1 MENEQLHT
9 LEVSVPDI
17 PSEELF
23 DTWQDLLVLRIRADA
38 YITEM
43 RARFEKADGLAD
55 RERLWARLEVLWPS
69 YQVLSAW
76 TDVVHAAYVF
86 ATEGYES
93 LFMDTAFIDG
103 SEFFTF

>member
-1 MENEQLHT
+1 MQNDQLHR

-23 DTWQDLLVLRIRADA
+23 DTWQVLVRLRVRADA
-38 YITEM
+38 YITEV
-43 RARFEKADGLAD
+43 RARFDKATNLVE

-93 LFMDTAFIDG
+93 LFMDDQITTS

>member
-9 LEVSVPDI
+9 LEVSVTDI
-17 PSEELF
+17 PSAELF
-23 DTWQDLLVLRIRADA
+23 DTWQDLLALRMRADA

-43 RARFEKADGLAD
+43 RARFDEATSLTERD
-55 RERLWARLEVLWPS
+55 RLWARLEVLWPS

>member
-1 MENEQLHT
+1 METDRVHT
-9 LEVSVPDI
+9 LGLSVTDI

-23 DTWQDLLVLRIRADA
+23 DTWQCLLALRMRADA
-38 YITEM
+38 YLAELRGRVD
-43 RARFEKADGLAD
+43 RAPNLIERQ
-55 RERLWARLEVLWPS
+55 RLWSRVEVLWPS

-93 LFMDTAFIDG
+93 LFMDDR
-103 SEFFTF
+103 FTTGEESFPF

>member
-1 MENEQLHT
+1 MGNDRVHT
-9 LEVSVPDI
+9 LGLSVTDI

-23 DTWQDLLVLRIRADA
+23 DTWQDLLALRMRADA
-38 YITEM
+38 HLTEM
-43 RARFEKADGLAD
+43 RARFDKATDVAD

-93 LFMDTAFIDG
+93 LFMDDEFTT
-103 SEFFTF
+103 SEESFPF

>member
-1 MENEQLHT
+1 METDRVHT
-9 LEVSVPDI
+9 LGLSVTDI

-23 DTWQDLLVLRIRADA
+23 DTWQCLLALRMRADA
-38 YITEM
+38 HLAEL
-43 RARFEKADGLAD
+43 RARFDKATTVAD

>member
-1 MENEQLHT
+1 MYT
-9 LEVSVPDI
+9 LGLSVSDI
-17 PSEELF
+17 PSEDLF
-23 DTWQDLLVLRIRADA
+23 DTWQGLLALRMRADA

-43 RARFEKADGLAD
+43 RARFEKATNVAD

-93 LFMDTAFIDG
+93 LFMDDDI
-103 SEFFTF
+103 EVFTFD

>member
-1 MENEQLHT
+1 MQNDQLHR

-23 DTWQDLLVLRIRADA
+23 DTWQVLVRLRVRADA
-38 YITEM
+38 YITEV
-43 RARFEKADGLAD
+43 RARFDKATNLVE

-93 LFMDTAFIDG
+93 LFMEDQFTTS

>member
-1 MENEQLHT
+1 MQNDQLHR
-9 LEVSVPDI
+9 LEVSVTDI

-23 DTWQDLLVLRIRADA
+23 DTWQQLLRLRVRADA
-38 YITEM
+38 YISQV
-43 RARFEKADGLAD
+43 RARFDQATNPVE

-93 LFMDTAFIDG
+93 LFMDDQFTT
-103 SEFFTF
+103 SEEYFPF

>member
-9 LEVSVPDI
+9 LEVSVTDI
-17 PSEELF
+17 PSAELF
-23 DTWQDLLVLRIRADA
+23 DTWQDLLALRMRADA

-43 RARFEKADGLAD
+43 RARFDEATSLTERD
-55 RERLWARLEVLWPS
+55 RFWARLEVLWPS

-103 SEFFTF
+103 SEFFTC

>member
-1 MENEQLHT
+1 MGNDRVT
-9 LEVSVPDI
+9 LGLSIGDI

-23 DTWQDLLVLRIRADA
+23 DLWQDLLALRVRADA
-38 YITEM
+38 HLAELGV
-43 RARFEKADGLAD
+43 RLDKAEGFAEWKPLF
-55 RERLWARLEVLWPS
+55 ARLEMLWPS

-93 LFMDTAFIDG
+93 LFMDDEFTT
-103 SEFFTF
+103 SEEYFPF

>member
-1 MENEQLHT
+1 VENLQLGT
-9 LEVSVPDI
+9 LGLSVTDI

-23 DTWQDLLVLRIRADA
+23 DTWQDLLALRMRADA
-38 YITEM
+38 YITAM
-43 RARFEKADGLAD
+43 RARFDKATDLVE

-86 ATEGYES
+86 ATEGHES
-93 LFMDTAFIDG
+93 LFMDDRFTTS
-103 SEFFTF
+103 SEFFPF

>member
-1 MENEQLHT
+1 MQNDQLHR
-9 LEVSVPDI
+9 LEVSVTDI

-23 DTWQDLLVLRIRADA
+23 DTWQELLRLRVRADA
-38 YITEM
+38 YLAEV
-43 RARFEKADGLAD
+43 RARFDKATNLVE

-93 LFMDTAFIDG
+93 LFMDDQFTT
-103 SEFFTF
+103 SEEYFPF